1 MIAPEE
7 ILLTALRAL
16 RTNKMRSLLTVLGMI
31 IGVAAVIAM
40 FAVGTGAQV
49 RITERFASM
58 GSNLLVVFP
67 GSSRSGGVRGGGGT
81 LPTLTLEDA
90 EAILRECPAVADV
103 APRVSGR
110 TQVVYGNANWS
121 TSTVGSTASLLSIR
135 NWTLESGRN
144 FTESDQR
151 SAAKVCILG
160 ATVASELF
168 GGEDPL
174 GKIVRVNKI
183 PMTVV
188 GLLAAKGSSA
198 AGSDQDD
205 TVLVPVTTAMK
216 RLFGARFPGKIQD
229 MTIQAKSAAEIA
241 AAESQITDLLARRHR
256 IRPGEENDFT
266 VRNLS
271 EIMEAAQE
279 GARIMSLLLAAVASV
294 SLLVG
299 GIGIMNIMLV
309 SVTER
314 IREIGIRMA
323 LGARGSD
330 ILRQFLVEAMML
342 SLLGGVLGVA
352 LAWVLTEVG
361 SRFMPMPLQ
370 ISPGS
375 VVLAFAFSAG
385 VGIFFG
391 LYPAVSASRLDPIQA
406 LRHE

>member
-1 MIAPEE
+1 MGWWMIVRIAG
-7 ILLTALRAL
+7 RAL
-16 RTNKMRSLLTVLGMI
+16 TRNKMRSFLTMLGII
-31 IGVAAVIAM
+31 IGVAAVITMVAL
-40 FAVGTGAQV
+40 GTGAQTS
-49 RITERFASM
+49 IQNSIAAL
-58 GSNLLVVFP
+58 GSNTITISA
-67 GSSRSGGVRGGGGT
+67 GSVTSGGVRTGAFGSSR
-81 LPTLTLEDA
+81 LTVEDA
-90 EAILRECPAVADV
+90 RAIAQHVHHLAAVT
-103 APRVSGR
+103 PLTQNGS
-110 TQVVYGNANWS
+110 QVVFQEQNWA
-121 TSTVGSTASLLSIR
+121 TNILGVNQDYQIIR
-135 NWTLESGRN
+135 NWSVASGR
-144 FTESDQR
+144 FLQEDDIRAS
-151 SAAKVCILG
+151 AKVCVLG
-160 ATVASELF
+160 SVVADQLF
-168 GGEDPL
+168 PNQDPL
-174 GKIVRVNKI
+174 GQTVRIGRVPVRVVGVLTSKGEASFG
-183 PMTVV
+183 PSQDDVV
-188 GLLAAKGSSA
+188 VVPYSTAMRRLFNSTYLRNITASA
-198 AGSDQDD
+198 ASEDS
-205 TVLVPVTTAMK
+205 VTPAVEEIS
-216 RLFGARFPGKIQD
+216 RLLR
-229 MTIQAKSAAEIA
+229 E
-241 AAESQITDLLARRHR
+241 RHR
-256 IRPGEENDFT
+256 LGEKDEDDFT
-266 VRNLS
+266 VRTQA
-271 EIMEAAQE
+271 EFAQTAAQSTQVFT
-279 GARIMSLLLAAVASV
+279 MLLGGIASV